1 MNGLDEALVDLK
13 QGKVIA
19 YPSEGVWGLG
29 CDPQNEEAVYRLL
42 KLKNRP
48 VSKGLILVSGK
59 LEQMKPY
66 ININKYK
73 VKLMTKWP
81 GSHTW
86 VVPTEITPNWIT
98 GKNKSVAIRMSSHPI
113 IKEIC
118 KKFRGAIVSTSAN
131 IQGER
136 PLMTKEEIQ
145 GVFGDLTIVDGVVG
159 SHKGPT
165 PIQDVETNKWLRE

>member
-29 CDPQNEEAVYRLL
+29 CDPVNEEAVYRLL

-48 VSKGLILVSGK
+48 VSKGLILVGSR

-73 VKLMTKWP
+73 YKYNYK
-81 GSHTW
+81 
-86 VVPTEITPNWIT
+86 
-98 GKNKSVAIRMSSHPI
+98 
-113 IKEIC
+113 
-118 KKFRGAIVSTSAN
+118 
-131 IQGER
+131 Q
-136 PLMTKEEIQ
+136 
-145 GVFGDLTIVDGVVG
+145 
-159 SHKGPT
+159 
-165 PIQDVETNKWLRE
+165 

>member
-1 MNGLDEALVDLK
+1 MLDSVVSALSS
-13 QGKVIA
+13 GEIIA

-48 VSKGLILVSGK
+48 VSKGLILVGSK

-66 ININKYK
+66 INISKYK

-86 VVPTEITPNWIT
+86 VVPTELTPNWIT
-98 GKNKSVAIRMSSHPI
+98 GKNKSVAIRMSNHPI

-118 KKFRGAIVSTSAN
+118 KKFQGAIVSTSAN